1 MTLQDTGNFRR
12 RLAAFLDPTNPN
24 LDQIEPYPSV
34 MGGEVKPPFF
44 STMPYLGGGS
54 MEPIGPYI
62 PSDDDSKVVPLSP
75 LGGYLGGLMASHD
88 KPFSKYP
95 PAGGGTDGRY
105 PGLSSD
111 DIKRFVYSSKDLL
124 NVPINPFGIQAK
136 GGNPFSTDALDK
148 QKQIRDYLNND
159 QKIRDLFRRQG
170 KMKAEGMTFA
180 GDLFS
185 A

>member
-24 LDQIEPYPSV
+24 LDQIEPYPSD
-34 MGGEVKPPFF
+34 MGGEVKPPIF
-44 STMPYLGGGS
+44 STMPYFGGGS

-75 LGGYLGGLMASHD
+75 LGGYLGALVANRTPRGDST
-88 KPFSKYP
+88 PIYF
-95 PAGGGTDGRY
+95 
-105 PGLSSD
+105 D
-111 DIKRFVYSSKDLL
+111 DHMKQYMPR
-124 NVPINPFGIQAK
+124 PFGPQEFPEYMQAR

-148 QKQIRDYLNND
+148 QKQIRDYLDND
-159 QKIRDLFRRQG
+159 QKIKDLFRRKQSG
-170 KMKAEGMTFA
+170 KMKAESTPFA